1 MKKRLDTDFI
11 TQLDQI
17 VAQSKEALIANR
29 NNFISK
35 SAASGTVGSGAF
47 IKWNLDM
54 TISNI
59 VTISDSILRYAIEYA
74 SNENLSLK
82 KLIDI
87 AAEKIKSY
95 KISELSELENHN
107 LIQRWL
113 RNDGIRKIFEDEK
126 SKLDLRIAGKID
138 GAYNGWLNQEK
149 IYKKIT
155 KSWHETWWAKHIV
168 LPFLTKVIPPLLLT
182 LFFGLALK
190 VLAT

>member
-17 VAQSKEALIANR
+17 VAQSKEELIANR
-29 NNFISK
+29 NNFIPK

-47 IKWNLDM
+47 IKCNLDI
-54 TISNI
+54 TISSI
-59 VTISDSILRYAIEYA
+59 VTISDSILSYAIKYA

-82 KLIDI
+82 KLIDV

-113 RNDGIRKIFEDEK
+113 RKDGIRTIFEDEK
-126 SKLDLRIAGKID
+126 SKLDLTIAGKID
-138 GAYNGWLNQEK
+138 GAYNGWLNQKK

-155 KSWHETWWAKHIV
+155 KSWHETWWAKHLV
-168 LPFLTKVIPPLLLT
+168 LPFLTKLPLR
-182 LFFGLALK
+182 FF
-190 VLAT
+190 